1 MRSSR
6 TPSLF
11 PRSNS
16 RPCPVPS
23 RRIRSGTSL
32 ASLAALS
39 LLGAATGGC
48 DSLTS
53 PPEPVAIA
61 ADTTTA
67 AAASAKPAAPTA
79 SASAAPSA
87 AAPPS
92 DPDAKLVQT
101 DLVVGKGAEAKVGD
115 KVSVHYVG
123 TLASGSEFDS
133 SRKRG
138 QPFVFTLGKG
148 QVIRGWD
155 QGVAGMKVG
164 GKRKLVIPPALAYGD
179 RGMGNAIPPK
189 STLTFE
195 VELVDIK
202 K

>member
-1 MRSSR
+1 
-6 TPSLF
+6 L
-11 PRSNS
+11 
-16 RPCPVPS
+16 
-23 RRIRSGTSL
+23 
-32 ASLAALS
+32 ALS
-39 LLGAATGGC
+39 FSATGC

-67 AAASAKPAAPTA
+67 ATAKPAPPASATA
-79 SASAAPSA
+79 SATAAPSSA
-87 AAPPS
+87 LPPS
-92 DPDAKLVQT
+92 DPDAKLLQT
-101 DLVVGKGAEAKVGD
+101 DLVVGKGAEAKAGD

-123 TLASGSEFDS
+123 TLATGAEFDS

-179 RGMGNAIPPK
+179 RGMGSAIPPR

>member
-1 MRSSR
+1 MPSPAKHAR
-6 TPSLF
+6 TLAF
-11 PRSNS
+11 PAL
-16 RPCPVPS
+16 VVLG
-23 RRIRSGTSL
+23 I
-32 ASLAALS
+32 AA
-39 LLGAATGGC
+39 AAC
-48 DSLTS
+48 DSLTAPS
-53 PPEPVAIA
+53 EPVPIA

-67 AAASAKPAAPTA
+67 ATATARPAAPPA
-79 SASAAPSA
+79 SASAAPTP
-87 AAPPS
+87 APPPPA
-92 DPDAKLVQT
+92 DPNAKLVQT
-101 DLVVGKGAEAKVGD
+101 DLVVGKGAEAKTGD
-115 KVSVHYVG
+115 TVSVHYVG
-123 TLASGSEFDS
+123 TLTNGTEFDS

-138 QPFVFTLGKG
+138 TPFVFTLGKG

-179 RGMGNAIPPK
+179 HGMGSVIPPN